1 MKEVAIL
8 LLFALMLNG
17 CGTTNTVQTAS
28 GTVWQAKMLGGDG
41 TSSGFSFNTQ
51 ISFGGNGALG
61 LANFELLNV
70 DSCFGT
76 TTPAA
81 AGSLTGLVFNSA
93 DQITGGT
100 FTFTIT
106 SPAGD
111 VVTLTSTA
119 ITGTVNPNTSPATLS
134 NGSIV
139 GFWALVPGSSSNC
152 VATQLNPFTM
162 TETTS

>member
-8 LLFALMLNG
+8 LLCALVLNG
-17 CGTTNTVQTAS
+17 CGSTNTVQTAS
-28 GTVWQAKMLGGDG
+28 GTVWQSKMLRGDG

-51 ISFGGNGALG
+51 ISFGGNGALA
-61 LANFELLNV
+61 LTNFELLNV
-70 DSCFGT
+70 DTCFGT
-76 TTPAA
+76 TTPLP
-81 AGSLTGLVFNSA
+81 AGTLTGLVFNSD

-111 VVTLTSTA
+111 VITLTSTA
-119 ITGTVNPNTSPATLS
+119 ITGTVSPNTSPATFT

-139 GFWALVPGSSSNC
+139 GFWALVPASGSSCTATSN
-152 VATQLNPFTM
+152 NPFTM